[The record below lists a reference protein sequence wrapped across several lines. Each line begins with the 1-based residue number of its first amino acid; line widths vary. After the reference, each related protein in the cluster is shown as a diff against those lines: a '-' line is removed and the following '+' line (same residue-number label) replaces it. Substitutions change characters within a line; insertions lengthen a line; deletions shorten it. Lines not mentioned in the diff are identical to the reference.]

1 MPQHPSLTKSVTNE
15 KETRTTKTKTKTGTE
30 KRSVTNRNTMTTKM
44 EAKTITKLAGQ
55 ILRLTLSPYQSA

>member
-15 KETRTTKTKTKTGTE
+15 KETRTTKTKTGTE